1 MAHRLKAGPWAP
13 GCHLQTL
20 RSERERLSAEG
31 AELCGQSQH
40 PAKGINRELKSPPGE
55 GEG

>member
-31 AELCGQSQH
+31 AELCGQSLR